1 MEKTIVFKDLM
12 HVPMILEGQ
21 GKIDELNEIIGE
33 NNSDRLLNL
42 GIIKVNNGVFSVTND
57 GKKVV
62 EMFNK

>member
-1 MEKTIVFKDLM
+1 MEKNIVFKDLM
-12 HVPMILEGQ
+12 HVPMIIEGQ

-33 NNSDRLLNL
+33 NNSNRLYNL
-42 GIIKVNNGVFSVTND
+42 GIITINNGVFSVTND

>member
-21 GKIDELNEIIGE
+21 GSIDELNEIIGE
-33 NNSDRLLNL
+33 NNSDRLYNL
-42 GIIKVNNGVFSVTND
+42 GIITINNGVFSVTND